1 MEEQRENT
9 RLQGGGGEGGEGG
22 EGENLFRQVIS
33 GGCGVTW
40 EEEQT
45 NEGEVGRWGISAL
58 PLLFIYH
65 AAGSGSVY
73 SFGLLIFFS
82 RVFFFSFST

>member
-9 RLQGGGGEGGEGG
+9 RLQGGGGGGGGGG

-45 NEGEVGRWGISAL
+45 KEGKVGHQCPTFPTVIVYLSRRGEWVVYTLSAC
-58 PLLFIYH
+58 
-65 AAGSGSVY
+65 
-73 SFGLLIFFS
+73 
-82 RVFFFSFST
+82 